1 MIPWFHH
8 DGFMVPPWWYYRFTM
23 VTEDLQRFYEI
34 GDKHSKDFQTLFDH
48 LRNAFTI
55 FFMVSSCIL
64 GYSFPPHQAA
74 T

>member
-8 DGFMVPPWWYYRFTM
+8 DGFLVPPWWHYRFTM

-34 GDKHSKDFQTLFDH
+34 GDKHSKDFQTLLGR
-48 LRNAFTI
+48 LRNALTI
-55 FFMVSSCIL
+55 FFHGFFLHSRLFI
-64 GYSFPPHQAA
+64 PPQQAA